1 MWSPT
6 GKARGTLLHAPVGRH
21 PGQTLPHS
29 STAKG
34 RGLLLP
40 GDHAATGGNTPNLFE
55 RHQKHALVAEAQGFG
70 RHLALDGDPDFLH
83 RP

>member
-1 MWSPT
+1 MIGDLVEQDLTLFSFNRFWWSPT

-21 PGQTLPHS
+21 LPTDVGTHS

-40 GDHAATGGNTPNLFE
+40 G
-55 RHQKHALVAEAQGFG
+55 
-70 RHLALDGDPDFLH
+70 
-83 RP
+83 